1 MPDSAVHLILLE
13 YTMNKLCIYSIA
25 KTKIT
30 RKGDLKLVENNGV
43 EPMTSCMPCKR
54 SSQLS

>member
-1 MPDSAVHLILLE
+1 MKGNVAVFIVSFFQYFNL
-13 YTMNKLCIYSIA
+13 MSSFNFSII
-25 KTKIT
+25 K
-30 RKGDLKLVENNGV
+30 VENIGF